1 MMSKLTD
8 KMNSFCE
15 EYVANGF
22 NGSKAYQKAYS
33 QKSKDIAG
41 AEAHKLLSDSRI
53 LERIREIQ
61 GSYELVG
68 LKLGIDRK
76 LIMKK
81 VIELLNAKK
90 VVYSQGTVVGEDPD
104 NTAINNAIITYA
116 KLTGGF
122 EPEKTTIKIEDSEVD
137 LSKLNDKEKEELRTK
152 ILASI

>member
-1 MMSKLTD
+1 MEKLTD

-33 QKSKDIAG
+33 QKSKNIAA
-41 AEAHKLLSDSRI
+41 AEAYKLLQDSRI
-53 LERIREIQ
+53 LNKIREIQ
-61 GSYELVG
+61 GSYELIG

-81 VIELLNAKK
+81 VAELLEAKR
-90 VVYSQGTVVGEDPD
+90 VVYSQGSVVGEDPD

-122 EPEKTTIKIEDSEVD
+122 EPEKTTIKIEENEVD
-137 LSKLNDKEKEELRTK
+137 VSKMTEKEKEELRTK
-152 ILASI
+152 ILSTI